1 MARRGC
7 GREIERKFG
16 AEERQLEARFDQE
29 RIQLRST
36 TRERLAAVERE
47 LQAKMA
53 AALNT
58 MAASGGAMNL
68 GGTAE
73 ATFAKAEIEAEMDY
87 WLEPSLSARQQR
99 ELAAIN
105 RRRAQVSTELAARY
119 LDAGEDTAAMR
130 TRVQQA
136 SAIEAR
142 WQEKLDELE
151 FERSIET
158 AKLQRARRRAEN
170 EFSRDQAALLLRN
183 LAKAAADPDGAGAAA
198 AGAGLFGAMGD
209 PEMVALQEKRDE
221 AINACE
227 REIEELSAR
236 LDVRRA
242 DLEARRDDEL
252 AEAADA

>member
-1 MARRGC
+1 MRFAAQVGLGLVILWLGADAGRAQDEAAMRREA
-7 GREIERKFG
+7 REIERKFG

-36 TRERLAAVERE
+36 TRERLA
-47 LQAKMA
+47 
-53 AALNT
+53 
-58 MAASGGAMNL
+58 
-68 GGTAE
+68 AE